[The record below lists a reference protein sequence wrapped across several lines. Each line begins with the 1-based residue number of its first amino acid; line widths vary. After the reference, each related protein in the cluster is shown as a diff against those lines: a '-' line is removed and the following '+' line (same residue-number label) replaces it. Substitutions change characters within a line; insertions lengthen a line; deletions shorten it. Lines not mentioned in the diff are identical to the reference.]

1 MKALI
6 RYLAI
11 VVALLWV
18 APLHAQQAVVQQQ
31 VMALLAAP
39 QRMEL
44 PIERIRPALTAYYV
58 NGRAAPY
65 WVGTGHMDQFLAQ
78 LNGAVYDG
86 LNTADY
92 PIDTLSQL
100 RDAANSGDV
109 AASAQAELYYSAF
122 FVAYA
127 SDLRT
132 GRVTPQKV
140 DPNQFHNPKTLDP
153 ARALADMGKSR
164 DPSRA
169 LSAYEPRNPHYV
181 ALKQMLKVYT
191 NAIQQGLNW
200 PVIGPGPAV
209 GPGGSD
215 ARLPALR
222 NLLALTGDYDGSASS
237 STRYDPQLA
246 KAVVLFQ
253 QRHGLESKGLLGK
266 QTVFA
271 LNIPPAERQ
280 RQIIVNMERWRWL
293 PDDLGAEH
301 FLVNIAGFELE
312 HVMQGTV
319 VDRMNVVVGA
329 VATQTPE
336 FSAAMQYIELN
347 PYWNVPTTIAINEM
361 LPKLKANP
369 LAYAEDFELFARGR
383 PESWGAVNW
392 ATVSATGFPFTIR
405 QKPGPK
411 NALGQVKFMLPN
423 RFDIYLHDT
432 PAKDKFFNTTRAFS
446 HGCIRL
452 SKPVDLA
459 YSMLARAGLDKP
471 AIDAI
476 WAAGQNQRV
485 DLPKAVPVHIV
496 YATAFS
502 SDLGIE
508 FRTDVY
514 GRDRK
519 LYDALFGRRP
529 AT

>member
-1 MKALI
+1 MKMMMRI
-6 RYLAI
+6 LAFA
-11 VVALLWV
+11 VLLFAA
-18 APLHAQQAVVQQQ
+18 APLHAQQAGVQQQ
-31 VMALLAAP
+31 VVALLTAT

-44 PIERIRPALTAYYV
+44 PIERIRPALMSYYV
-58 NGRAAPY
+58 AGRATPY
-65 WVGTGHMDQFLAQ
+65 WVGTGRMDQFLTR
-78 LNGAVYDG
+78 LNGALYDG
-86 LNTADY
+86 LNTQDY
-92 PIDTLSQL
+92 PIDTLVQM
-100 RDAANSGDV
+100 RDAANSGDP
-109 AASAQAELYYSAF
+109 AAAARAELYYSAF

-140 DPNQFHNPKTLDP
+140 DPNQFRNPKVVDP
-153 ARALADMGKSR
+153 AQALSTMGKSPN
-164 DPSRA
+164 PSRA
-169 LSAYEPRNPHYV
+169 LSAFEPRNPHYV
-181 ALKQMLKVYT
+181 ALKQMLKVYSD
-191 NAIQQGLNW
+191 AINSGLNW
-200 PVIGPGPAV
+200 PVIGAGPSV
-209 GPGGSD
+209 GPGGND
-215 ARLPALR
+215 ARMPALR
-222 NLLALTGDYDGSASS
+222 QLLSLTGDYEGAASS
-237 STRYDPQLA
+237 SPQFDPALA
-246 KAVVLFQ
+246 QALILFQ
-253 QRHGLESKGLLGK
+253 TRHGLEAKGLLGK
-266 QTVFA
+266 QTVLA

-280 RQIIVNMERWRWL
+280 KQIIINMERWRWL

-312 HVMQGTV
+312 HVLQGTV

-336 FSAAMQYIELN
+336 FSGAMQYIELN
-347 PYWNVPTTIAINEM
+347 PYWNVPTTIAIKEM
-361 LPKLKANP
+361 LPKLRANP

-383 PESWGAVNW
+383 PENWAGVNW
-392 ATVSATGFPFTIR
+392 ATVSEAGFPFTIR

-452 SKPVDLA
+452 SKPQDLA
-459 YSMLARAGLDKP
+459 YAMLARAGLDKP

-476 WAAGQNQRV
+476 WAGGQNQRV
-485 DLPKAVPVHIV
+485 NLPKAVPVHIV

-502 SDLGIE
+502 SDRGIE

-519 LYDALFGRRP
+519 LADALFGRRP